1 MEYSTQQPVLPK
13 NEENPLAFSYLEYYY
28 QDPFQNTTSLFE
40 APQVD
45 NFPNEFDSLALPIL
59 EDYNQI
65 PHMGFQG
72 FEDLCNWDF
81 TLDSTTF
88 SSPCHYDYHVLD
100 ENTLPTMM
108 DSFDYSNNNVP
119 SDLGHDDVLLMIES
133 SGFSS
138 SQCDSVVFDEKTL
151 TTMDSSDYGN
161 NVRSN
166 LGQHEGSM
174 MIESSGFPSSHCESV
189 MLDEMPI
196 STMVESFDNS
206 NNVPSVLGHHEASMV
221 IESTDS
227 SSGTSSTKRYKTQMK
242 INSGALELEEIKKY
256 FDLPITKAAKELKV
270 GLTRLKRRC
279 RELNIM
285 RWPHRKIRSLN
296 SLIETLKGM
305 GLRTEVKM
313 LEENKRLLEQLPNME
328 LTQRTKK
335 LRQCIFKANHK
346 KKMSFS
352 FFLG

>member
-1 MEYSTQQPVLPK
+1 MYNIVHGFFLCS
-13 NEENPLAFSYLEYYY
+13 S
-28 QDPFQNTTSLFE
+28 TTSLFD
-40 APQVD
+40 APQLE
-45 NFPNEFDSLALPIL
+45 NFPNEFNSLALPIL
-59 EDYNQI
+59 EDYNQN

-100 ENTLPTMM
+100 EKPLPTMV
-108 DSFDYSNNNVP
+108 DSFAYSNNNVP
-119 SDLGHDDVLLMIES
+119 SDLGHDEVSLMIES

-138 SQCDSVVFDEKTL
+138 SQCDSVVFEEKTL
-151 TTMDSSDYGN
+151 TTMDSFDYSN

-166 LGQHEGSM
+166 LDQHEVPM
-174 MIESSGFPSSHCESV
+174 MIESSGFPSSHCDSV

-206 NNVPSVLGHHEASMV
+206 NNVPSVLGHHEVSMV
-221 IESTDS
+221 IESTAF
-227 SSGTSSTKRYKTQMK
+227 SSGTSSTRTYKTQME

-270 GLTRLKRRC
+270 GLTLLKRRC

-296 SLIETLKGM
+296 SLIETL
-305 GLRTEVKM
+305 EVKSQAP
-313 LEENKRLLEQLPNME
+313 LQALLILSNCYCCF
-328 LTQRTKK
+328 LTKYSIMD
-335 LRQCIFKANHK
+335 L
-346 KKMSFS
+346 
-352 FFLG
+352 

>member
-1 MEYSTQQPVLPK
+1 MCS
-13 NEENPLAFSYLEYYY
+13 S
-28 QDPFQNTTSLFE
+28 TTSLFE
-40 APQVD
+40 TPQLE

-81 TLDSTTF
+81 KLDSTTF

-100 ENTLPTMM
+100 EKPLPTM

-119 SDLGHDDVLLMIES
+119 SDLGHDEVSLMIES

-138 SQCDSVVFDEKTL
+138 SQCSSVVFDEKIP
-151 TTMDSSDYGN
+151 TTMDSFDFSN

-166 LGQHEGSM
+166 LGQHEVSM
-174 MIESSGFPSSHCESV
+174 MIESSGFPSSHCDSV

-196 STMVESFDNS
+196 STMVAFFDNS

-221 IESTDS
+221 IESTDF

-256 FDLPITKAAKELKV
+256 FDLPITKVAKELKV
-270 GLTRLKRRC
+270 GVTLLKRRC

-296 SLIETLKGM
+296 SLTETLKVKSQAPFLILSNANVAFRPSIQSWINV
-305 GLRTEVKM
+305 LRTKYY
-313 LEENKRLLEQLPNME
+313 RL
-328 LTQRTKK
+328 RS
-335 LRQCIFKANHK
+335 
-346 KKMSFS
+346 SFS
-352 FFLG
+352 MFGVIIHFNVKCIIVHVFMTT